1 MVGADVTALV
11 SSASKSSL
19 DGLPRT
25 STRLHDDIL
34 LPTETVKV
42 RGEAREF
49 VEQVLAPQAAELN
62 SAEESSAAFPYDIMH
77 QMTDATLYAFPF
89 NADVGGRGLEYPM
102 LGAAKVL
109 AELAYDPRGVASA
122 LYGSQAL
129 LVGRTLDAA
138 PSDHLLRASPCV
150 RGTTSRSGRKKVND
164 RYDRHHSPGS
174 DRWRGRRGAI
184 RVNASLQP
192 RR

>member
-42 RGEAREF
+42 RSEAREF

-138 PSDHLLRASPCV
+138 PPHIREEFLPRLA
-150 RGTTSRSGRKKVND
+150 RGEIVGSSEPMCPRHSVAFRKKE
-164 RYDRHHSPGS
+164 GK
-174 DRWRGRRGAI
+174 
-184 RVNASLQP
+184 QP
-192 RR
+192 L

>member
-42 RGEAREF
+42 RSEAREF
-49 VEQVLAPQAAELN
+49 VGQVLAPRAAEPN

-77 QMTDATLYAFPF
+77 QMTDASLYAFPF

-109 AELAYDPRGVASA
+109 AELAYYPRGVASA
-122 LYGSQAL
+122 LYDSQAL

-138 PSDHLLRASPCV
+138 RHTFARSSCPGWCAAKSSDHLLRASPCV
-150 RGTTSRSGRKKVND
+150 RGTASRSGRKKE
-164 RYDRHHSPGS
+164 GK
-174 DRWRGRRGAI
+174 
-184 RVNASLQP
+184 QP
-192 RR
+192 L

>member
-42 RGEAREF
+42 RSEAREF
-49 VEQVLAPQAAELN
+49 VEQVLAPRAAELN

-109 AELAYDPRGVASA
+109 AELAYYPRGVASA
-122 LYGSQAL
+122 LYDSQAL

-138 PSDHLLRASPCV
+138 PPHIREEFLPRLV
-150 RGTTSRSGRKKVND
+150 RGEIVGSLAKSEPMCPRHSVAFRKKE
-164 RYDRHHSPGS
+164 GK
-174 DRWRGRRGAI
+174 
-184 RVNASLQP
+184 QP
-192 RR
+192 L

>member
-34 LPTETVKV
+34 RPTETVKV
-42 RGEAREF
+42 RSETMEF
-49 VEQVLAPQAAELN
+49 VEQVLAPRAAELN
-62 SAEESSAAFPYDIMH
+62 SAEKSAAFPYDIMH
-77 QMTDATLYAFPF
+77 QMTDASLYAFPF

-109 AELAYDPRGVASA
+109 AELAYYPRGVASA
-122 LYGSQAL
+122 LYDSQAL

-138 PSDHLLRASPCV
+138 PPHIREEFLPLLV
-150 RGTTSRSGRKKVND
+150 RGEIVGSLATSEPMCPRHSVAFRKKE
-164 RYDRHHSPGS
+164 GK
-174 DRWRGRRGAI
+174 
-184 RVNASLQP
+184 QP
-192 RR
+192 L